1 MAPGGLT
8 KDKPLPLNWVNE
20 SLRVLGIFISYNDK
34 GNNKKNVLSKI
45 DNLNTKL
52 DIWRSRKLSLFGK
65 CLIVKSLGIS
75 QFVYSASMLDISA
88 EDTSRIKKYLFNFRE
103 RSLTIGGGGGGK
115 AGKFWGRAMFFW
127 APIWGGPQFYGPTF
141 RGGLQFLGAFH

>member
-1 MAPGGLT
+1 MQFKFLMSSAVYAVLNLIWEKLKQYGLGPGGLT
-8 KDKPLPLNWVNE
+8 KDKPLLLNWVNE
-20 SLRVLGIFISYNDK
+20 SVRVLGIFISFNDK

-75 QFVYSASMLDISA
+75 QFVYSASMLDVNA
-88 EDTSRIKKYLFNFRE
+88 EDTSRIKKSLFNF
-103 RSLTIGGGGGGK
+103 
-115 AGKFWGRAMFFW
+115 
-127 APIWGGPQFYGPTF
+127 IWNKKQNKIK
-141 RGGLQFLGAFH
+141 RDVMC